1 MLSLGV
7 GDYVAGTVVQDKH
20 SEEIRPD
27 WNTSPRKLSTPQLAQ
42 LTPKKLV
49 LIETYLHRRLEPDPI
64 TGDNTAFQIT
74 ATQPRPEF
82 SGHPTSPASSSQCFF
97 SRPTYSK
104 DR

>member
-64 TGDNTAFQIT
+64 TGDNTAFQI
-74 ATQPRPEF
+74 
-82 SGHPTSPASSSQCFF
+82 PA
-97 SRPTYSK
+97 
-104 DR
+104 